1 MEDVVR
7 LTTMYIIKSLRQGQ
21 GDIGELGYHPVK
33 DEAYGGPGGARWH
46 LLLCD
51 RFGYE
56 IMEVC
61 LKLSL

>member
-1 MEDVVR
+1 MEDIVR

-46 LLLCD
+46 LLL
-51 RFGYE
+51 
-56 IMEVC
+56 
-61 LKLSL
+61 